1 MTTRKDVLSKI
12 DELMPDITEFIK
24 QKAEKALSCGAI
36 DLDDY
41 NDDYILTKIVLTA
54 VAKELSYAYRPWSED
69 GRKEVKNLESF
80 L

>member
-41 NDDYILTKIVLTA
+41 EDDYTLTKIVLTA
-54 VAKELSYAYRPWSED
+54 VAKELSYVYRPWSES
-69 GRKEVKNLESF
+69 GREEVKNLESF